1 MDKEKHLRTC
11 ASACVRACAGG
22 GSLDGSNSVSRSLAV
37 MRTLTLCVL
46 MAIAGSAASQ
56 QAYPSKP
63 IRLISPY
70 PPGGSTSILAR
81 LFGQKLTE
89 SWGQQVIVEN
99 RGGGNTIIGTE
110 ALAKS
115 PPDGYAIMVMTC
127 THVITPWLTQTPFD
141 AIKDFAAV
149 ATLAASEQMLVV
161 HPSVPASNLQEFI
174 ALAKF
179 RPGQLN
185 YATSASGSLSH
196 LGMEYLEMA
205 AGFKMQQIPYKG
217 SGPALTDLIGGQ
229 VEVYLNVAI
238 NFIPHIKSGRLRAIA
253 ISGEHRLAALPEVPT
268 FTEAGVPGL
277 EMKNWYGILAPAGTS
292 RAIIDKL
299 SSEIAK
305 ILAMPDVKA
314 RLDSLGAEPFVSTPD
329 RFAEL
334 MKADSARFG
343 KIIKAANIKLEK

>member
-1 MDKEKHLRTC
+1 MSKQRFLRTAAG
-11 ASACVRACAGG
+11 ASVRVCAGVRG
-22 GSLDGSNSVSRSLAV
+22 YAVAGTRCLSRAA
-37 MRTLTLCVL
+37 MRTLTVCALT
-46 MAIAGSAASQ
+46 AIAASAAAQ
-56 QAYPSKP
+56 QAYPNKP
-63 IRLISPY
+63 IHLISPY
-70 PPGGSTSILAR
+70 PPGGSTSVLAR
-81 LFGQKLTE
+81 LVGQKLAE
-89 SWGQQVIVEN
+89 SWGQQVLVEN

-115 PPDGYAIMVMTC
+115 PPDGYSIMVMTS

-149 ATLAASEQMLVV
+149 ATLASSEQMLVV
-161 HPSVPASNLQEFI
+161 HPSVPVSNLQEFI
-174 ALAKF
+174 ALAKSK
-179 RPGQLN
+179 PGQLN

-205 AGFKMQQIPYKG
+205 AGFKVQQIPYKG
-217 SGPALTDLIGGQ
+217 SGPALTDLLGGQ
-229 VEVYLNVAI
+229 VQAYLNVAI
-238 NFIPHIKSGRLRAIA
+238 NFIPHVKAGKLRAIA

-292 RAIIDKL
+292 RAIRDKL
-299 SSEIAK
+299 SSEIAR
-305 ILAMPDVKA
+305 ILAMSDVKE
-314 RLDSLGAEPFVSTPD
+314 RLDSLGAEPFISNPD

-343 KIIKAANIKLEK
+343 KIIKAANIKLE